1 MEEGAGNRVRSN
13 CDSAGLKRLAVAME
27 TAPKRRCVTPT
38 AASDKSV
45 DVKSPP
51 RSADVP
57 AAARRSNK
65 RKSENEKSP
74 SVSRLRGLALA
85 TGTPGT
91 DHTSGRRSALSHC
104 SPQRAGSSSERR
116 SREGGETCFFA
127 LDDDLSPVAP
137 PRLANRGD
145 DAVVLGVGGLPPR
158 RRLSGDDELSGFA
171 SPLSTPT
178 PPEAGGRHV
187 TSLASSTRARGVDIH
202 ANGRSPAGVLSPVR
216 NGSTPSLPRWFLERD
231 DPLDSIFGKRTGFST

>member
-1 MEEGAGNRVRSN
+1 MRSN

-145 DAVVLGVGGLPPR
+145 DAVGLAWAAYRRGGASAATTSSPASPRPSRRPR
-158 RRLSGDDELSGFA
+158 RQK
-171 SPLSTPT
+171 
-178 PPEAGGRHV
+178 
-187 TSLASSTRARGVDIH
+187 
-202 ANGRSPAGVLSPVR
+202 PVAAM
-216 NGSTPSLPRWFLERD
+216 
-231 DPLDSIFGKRTGFST
+231 